1 MNGNILDNS
10 FRSGTATE
18 HESFQEYQEAVNA
31 LLVRLQTKHRAEV
44 TDLRE
49 ENCRLAAENATLK
62 RSLRALRLELDAKA
76 EAARAALERVLVAD
90 ARSAATEIARLHAAD
105 TPEQAGSLSAVR
117 YSGGAELLR
126 QEPSPEP
133 ELPLPGTIPTRRSIR
148 FQSI

>member
-1 MNGNILDNS
+1 MNGNSFDNN

-31 LLVRLQTKHRAEV
+31 LLVQLQTKHRAEV
-44 TDLRE
+44 TGLRE
-49 ENCRLAAENATLK
+49 ENCRLAAENAVLK

-76 EAARAALERVLVAD
+76 EAARAALERVLAAD
-90 ARSAATEIARLHAAD
+90 ARSAATEIARLHAD

-117 YSGGAELLR
+117 YSGGAESLR